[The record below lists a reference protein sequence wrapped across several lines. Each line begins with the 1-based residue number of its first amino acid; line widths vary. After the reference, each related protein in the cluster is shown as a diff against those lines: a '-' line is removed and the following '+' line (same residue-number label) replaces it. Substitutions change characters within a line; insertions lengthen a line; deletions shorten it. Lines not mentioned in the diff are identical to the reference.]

1 MNAFFGY
8 FIRFSLAVSV
18 PLTFQRIEVIF
29 KHLSLHMDIPG
40 STWRAGRTL
49 GLLGDNAVTE
59 SAT

>member
-1 MNAFFGY
+1 MNAFFG
-8 FIRFSLAVSV
+8 

-49 GLLGDNAVTE
+49 GLLEDNVVIE